1 MRGLLQQRSLR
12 SCRALPQGKRWESAP
27 DTPHLIPAER
37 TRNPPPTG
45 TFQVDRLDPLQGN
58 KVAKSLQ
65 VAVWCGPQRRRLKSF
80 TRSKRPMA
88 LYELRTYTQSA
99 QWRRP

>member
-12 SCRALPQGKRWESAP
+12 SCGALPQVKRWESAP

-65 VAVWCGPQRRRLKSF
+65 VCRLARAATARLEIVHK
-80 TRSKRPMA
+80 
-88 LYELRTYTQSA
+88 E
-99 QWRRP
+99 